1 MRNKTSVIV
10 LLSVWSL
17 IYLINAGGPPALLD
31 DADTVHAEA
40 AREMAAS
47 GDWVTLRAN
56 GIRYLEKA
64 PLMYWGVALSYKI
77 FGVSEFSSRLP
88 IALAVLALMFLVNAF
103 GTRVFGERTGFLSAL
118 ILGSCIGIF
127 LFTRVLWPDVILT
140 LFTSIALYCF
150 VRAIEDLERNSR
162 WVYGIYAAGALGVL
176 TKGLIGAA
184 FPALIIVVYLLVS
197 GDIRKLFRFRL
208 FTGTLLFLA
217 IAAPWHIAAGLE
229 NPGSLMS
236 ATPSPRQ
243 GRGFF
248 WFYFMN
254 EHFLRYVGLRYP
266 QDYDTVPLP
275 LFLGLHLLW
284 LFPWT
289 VFLPLAFDKVSA
301 RIRPLDFQ
309 GRVTLLL
316 WLWLGLVILFFCFST
331 TQEYYTMPAYPALAL
346 LIGKSLARTESGQ
359 NGAGRR
365 RLLLTSQIVLAVI
378 GILIFAAGTIAFIKT
393 ASLRVEG
400 DISDTLT
407 RNPEAYALS
416 LGHVLDLTPQSLA
429 KLRTP
434 VALTAVAFL
443 AGPLAALYLR
453 LRSRHF
459 GSDIALTS
467 MMVILF
473 FAARVS
479 LVTFEPYLSS
489 RNLADAISRHYK
501 DGDAI
506 VINGEYEG
514 GSSINFYTRK
524 QVYILNGRTAN
535 LEYGSYFSDA
545 PPIFLDDES
554 FGNLWRSGR
563 RTFLVTDALQLER
576 LRTITHAPV
585 VALNESGGKLLLT
598 NQESQV
604 Q

>member
-1 MRNKTSVIV
+1 
-10 LLSVWSL
+10 
-17 IYLINAGGPPALLD
+17 
-31 DADTVHAEA
+31 
-40 AREMAAS
+40 
-47 GDWVTLRAN
+47 
-56 GIRYLEKA
+56 
-64 PLMYWGVALSYKI
+64 
-77 FGVSEFSSRLP
+77 
-88 IALAVLALMFLVNAF
+88 
-103 GTRVFGERTGFLSAL
+103 
-118 ILGSCIGIF
+118 
-127 LFTRVLWPDVILT
+127 
-140 LFTSIALYCF
+140 
-150 VRAIEDLERNSR
+150 
-162 WVYGIYAAGALGVL
+162 
-176 TKGLIGAA
+176 
-184 FPALIIVVYLLVS
+184 
-197 GDIRKLFRFRL
+197 
-208 FTGTLLFLA
+208 
-217 IAAPWHIAAGLE
+217 
-229 NPGSLMS
+229 
-236 ATPSPRQ
+236 
-243 GRGFF
+243 
-248 WFYFMN
+248 
-254 EHFLRYVGLRYP
+254 
-266 QDYDTVPLP
+266 
-275 LFLGLHLLW
+275 
-284 LFPWT
+284 
-289 VFLPLAFDKVSA
+289 
-301 RIRPLDFQ
+301 
-309 GRVTLLL
+309 
-316 WLWLGLVILFFCFST
+316 
-331 TQEYYTMPAYPALAL
+331 MPAYPALAL